1 MYRFLLIHYTW
12 IKCIFFVKCRGME
25 IRFFFIPAAKPTR
38 WLQCLGVFLSF
49 MLIACSQE
57 RVSSVSAVSKAAS
70 ENEATPKADTLILR
84 YWKGYNYQ
92 DEANFTNPEKGEQSL
107 VNFINLF
114 PSYSREV
121 VSRSIKSMLNDAKE
135 EPAAFDFFMK
145 QYEKYL
151 YDPNSPVRNDVY
163 YIPVLEF
170 KLDSMRLEH
179 SEKIRTSSKLT
190 LLRKNLP
197 GAIATDFSYVL
208 ANGDRG
214 HLSKLSSPLT
224 VLFFYEPGCSHCEE
238 AIQQLEGQSFLR
250 KAIADRSLVI
260 LAVYPFGGKDIWKA
274 YQAHIPNNWING
286 FDEQEEVVK
295 KGLYDLKATPTIFL
309 LDADKKVILKD
320 VDVVQ
325 LFAYL
330 GLG

>member
-1 MYRFLLIHYTW
+1 MDKVYFLPRLLYFFLL
-12 IKCIFFVKCRGME
+12 FAM
-25 IRFFFIPAAKPTR
+25 A
-38 WLQCLGVFLSF
+38 
-49 MLIACSQE
+49 ACSQE
-57 RVSSVSAVSKAAS
+57 RASNVASEPQAVAVPEKAA
-70 ENEATPKADTLILR
+70 ALTADTVIMR
-84 YWKGYNYQ
+84 YWRGYDFH
-92 DEANFTNPEKGEQSL
+92 DEVNITNPDKGEQSL

-114 PSYSREV
+114 PSSSPDV
-121 VSRSIKSMLNDAKE
+121 VSRSIKSMLSDAQQV
-135 EPAAFDFFMK
+135 PAALDFFIK

-170 KLDSMRLEH
+170 TLDSMQLDELE
-179 SEKIRTSSKLT
+179 KVRTANRLT

-197 GAIATDFSYVL
+197 GETAADFSYVL
-208 ANGDRG
+208 GNGDRG
-214 HLSKLSSPLT
+214 QLSKLSSPLT

-238 AIQQLEGQSFLR
+238 AIQQLEQQPYIN
-250 KAIADRSLVI
+250 KAIEDKSLAF

-274 YQAHIPNNWING
+274 YQSHIPDKWING
-286 FDEQEEVVK
+286 FDEQGKVVK

-325 LFAYL
+325 LL
-330 GLG
+330 GYFGLR